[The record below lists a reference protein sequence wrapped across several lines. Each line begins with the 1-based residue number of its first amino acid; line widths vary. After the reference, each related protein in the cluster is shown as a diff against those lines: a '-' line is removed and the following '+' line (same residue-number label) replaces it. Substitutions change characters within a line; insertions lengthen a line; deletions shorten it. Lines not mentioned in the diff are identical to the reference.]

1 MLKLANR
8 LRAVLLP
15 REKYTVLLLTA
26 AVCFSGLLE
35 LCGIGLIM
43 PVIALFITPELFDQN
58 QLLIFVKHVVGD
70 LPFNRFLS
78 VLCIGIIL
86 FFCFKNLCLYLI
98 TNFQVRF
105 AFTLASRIGANLL
118 VKYIGTRY
126 DVSFTRTTGELAA
139 RIQMSRQISDLIN
152 SLIMLFS
159 EGLVILLMVAS
170 VFILAPLTALSL
182 IVICG
187 IFSYLIY
194 LLMRHLV
201 KDLSVRGMRRS
212 GILNSYI
219 IFTMEALR
227 EIKLAGR
234 ELFFR
239 EKCREMEDQALE
251 PEQKLF
257 LYSQIPRFIIEAAA
271 VVFGM
276 GTILLLLQF
285 QVSPASIALK
295 VSFIGIVLLRMMP
308 SVSRIHYYLTRVR
321 STLPLFET
329 IADDLSRI
337 QLEQIPE
344 KYSSPIV
351 FQKEIR
357 LENVAFAYGNKR
369 IFSGISLTI
378 PRNTSLAL
386 VGQTGCGKTTMI
398 DLLAGLLFP
407 TEGKILADG
416 RDIRENIFSWRK
428 IIGYVPQTITLAD
441 CSIAEN
447 VALGV
452 PPDEINREKVMK
464 CLRIAQAEEF
474 VSRLE
479 NGIDTVLAE
488 RGKNLSGGQRQRLG
502 IARALYPDPAI
513 LIFDEATSALDT
525 ETEAAFV
532 EALSALNGK
541 FTMIIAAHR
550 LSTIENCDQVF
561 RFPAPRE
568 KSVLSSPLC
577 KASQTK

>member
-1 MLKLANR
+1 MLNLIRR
-8 LRAVLLP
+8 LREILLP
-15 REKYTVLLLTA
+15 REKYTVLFLTA

-58 QLLIFVKHVVGD
+58 RILMIVKHAVGD
-70 LPFNRFLS
+70 LPFHQFLS
-78 VLCIGIIL
+78 VLCIGILL
-86 FFCFKNLCLYLI
+86 FFCFKNLCLYLV
-98 TNFQVRF
+98 TWFQVRF
-105 AFTLASRIGANLL
+105 AYALTSRIGANLL
-118 VKYIGTRY
+118 VKYIGTEY
-126 DVSFTRTTGELAA
+126 EYSLSKATGELAA
-139 RIQMSRQISDLIN
+139 RMQMCRNISDLII

-159 EGLVILLMVAS
+159 EGLVILLLLGS
-170 VFILAPLTALSL
+170 VFVLAPSTALGLTA
-182 IVICG
+182 ICG
-187 IFSYLIY
+187 IFSYLVY
-194 LLMRHLV
+194 RLMRRLV
-201 KDLSVRGMRRS
+201 QNLSLRNMKQS
-212 GILNSYI
+212 GQLNAYI

-234 ELFFR
+234 ERFFR
-239 EKCREMEDQALE
+239 EKCRGMEDLALE
-251 PEQKLF
+251 PERQLF

-271 VVFGM
+271 VVLGM
-276 GTILLLLQF
+276 GTIVVLLQF
-285 QVSPASIALK
+285 QVSPASIALQ

-321 STLPLFET
+321 AFLPLFHT
-329 IADDLSRI
+329 IADDLNNI
-337 QLEQIPE
+337 ALEKTPE
-344 KYSSPIV
+344 ENAPPLEFKR
-351 FQKEIR
+351 EIR
-357 LENVAFAYGNKR
+357 LENIAFAYRGR
-369 IFSGISLTI
+369 SVFSGISLTI
-378 PRNTSLAL
+378 PKNTSLAL

-407 TEGKILADG
+407 TEGRILADE
-416 RDIRENIFSWRK
+416 RDIRENIFSWRRR
-428 IIGYVPQTITLAD
+428 IGYVPQTITLAE

-447 VALGV
+447 VALGI
-452 PPDEINREKVMK
+452 PPEKIDREKVQR

-479 NGIDTVLAE
+479 NGIDTILAE

-502 IARALYPDPAI
+502 IARALYTDPSI

-550 LSTIENCDQVF
+550 LSTIENCDQIF
-561 RFPAPRE
+561 RFPER
-568 KSVLSSPLC
+568 
-577 KASQTK
+577 